1 MKSLTENAVMILLAE
16 YFLNKYS
23 RKYNKPNL
31 KINQQANEKLLRYS
45 WPGNIREL
53 QHTLE
58 KAVILSESDILRPE
72 DFYLKT
78 IDISEKSKTLPTLEE
93 MERQLIH
100 QALEINK
107 GNYSAAAE
115 KLGITRQ
122 TLYNKLKKMDQ

>member
-1 MKSLTENAVMILLAE
+1 
-16 YFLNKYS
+16 
-23 RKYNKPNL
+23 
-31 KINQQANEKLLRYS
+31 
-45 WPGNIREL
+45 
-53 QHTLE
+53 
-58 KAVILSESDILRPE
+58 
-72 DFYLKT
+72 
-78 IDISEKSKTLPTLEE
+78 